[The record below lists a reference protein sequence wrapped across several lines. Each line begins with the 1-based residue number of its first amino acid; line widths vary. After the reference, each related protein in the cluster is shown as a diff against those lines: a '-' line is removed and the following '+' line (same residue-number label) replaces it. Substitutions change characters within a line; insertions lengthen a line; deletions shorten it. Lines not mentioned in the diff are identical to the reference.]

1 MKKMIVTLMV
11 ILSLLFSTVVSYG
24 ASDPNVVLVNPAS
37 NSTVYSNNLLISV
50 KLTQPKT
57 IKVKVFEEKQ
67 MVNGTLS
74 AVNISALTSS
84 IGTLNSSSFTS
95 VAKMIPATFTS
106 TNNLSFYT
114 KQINGLDP
122 GLYRIQIDTI
132 DTAGKTI
139 YSTNSYVAVNEKT
152 AEEDADIFETPQS
165 GTMQFL
171 QNLLKNIFGN

>member
-84 IGTLNSSSFTS
+84 NGTLSSSSFTS

-106 TNNLSFYT
+106 TTLS
-114 KQINGLDP
+114 
-122 GLYRIQIDTI
+122 DT
-132 DTAGKTI
+132 
-139 YSTNSYVAVNEKT
+139 NRHH
-152 AEEDADIFETPQS
+152 
-165 GTMQFL
+165 
-171 QNLLKNIFGN
+171 